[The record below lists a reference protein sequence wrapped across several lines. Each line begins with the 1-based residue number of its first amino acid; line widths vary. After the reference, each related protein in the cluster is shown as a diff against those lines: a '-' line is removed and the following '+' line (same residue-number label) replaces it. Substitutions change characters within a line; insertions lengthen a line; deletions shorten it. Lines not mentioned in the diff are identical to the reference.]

1 MDAFDSALAGFRKW
15 AETVPR
21 PGDPDDDIE
30 EAELLLDLMRH
41 LGIARPADLTT
52 SGLELLLLELYPGNY
67 AAEDIDEAEQTLR
80 VMRDLLACLALNGAL
95 APAKAKALNRKL
107 DAIGPSFVE
116 AVLADDEDDDVDI
129 KEAFD
134 LPDVLPPVRLPSE
147 AELAAMARATPMT
160 GQLLALG
167 AWVGDGRPV
176 DENQDLAAA
185 DAAEAAADLSLEPRD
200 LPYLWR
206 LALDG
211 EFVELDEAETHAI
224 QGELTSDWHDIE
236 DEEVLE
242 VWDVLF
248 GLVLGTTLEVVAA
261 HDPRRAR
268 ELDMTGHGGGLAV
281 LMFLARAQGL
291 PVAEASEIV
300 QEAATGEL
308 PAEQADKAWQSW
320 IRAHGDPAQLLLDQM
335 VSLGAVD
342 ITEDTAR
349 LTPLGLMSIRDQLE
363 DAEVEV
369 PLLPLPAQMT
379 PALLLAMADA
389 SPEDFEAEVTA
400 WKSYRT
406 PEAAAVELLDFA
418 ARADAADR
426 IIAAGLA
433 VELGAAAEAAW
444 NSALDIPEL
453 RGYAKGALAQLTG
466 EDAPDLEPGEMAW
479 MLLDGLVLIG
489 WDDVDPE
496 ADDLEPLLEALA
508 EAIPA
513 GREPEVFEG
522 MWRTGHPD
530 AAAVLTEIGNHH
542 PDKTITKAAR
552 KSAYKAASSRKP
564 PSAR

>member
-21 PGDPDDDIE
+21 PGDPGDDIE

-41 LGIARPADLTT
+41 LGIARPAALTT
-52 SGLELLLLELYPGNY
+52 SGLEMLLLELYPGNY

-80 VMRDLLACLALNGAL
+80 VMRDLLACLALNGEL

-116 AVLADDEDDDVDI
+116 AVMAEDEDDDVDI

-147 AELAAMARATPMT
+147 AELAALARTTPMT

-176 DENQDLAAA
+176 DENEDLSAA
-185 DAAEAAADLSLEPRD
+185 DAAEAAADLGLEPRD

-224 QGELTSDWHDIE
+224 QGELTGDWDGIA

-242 VWDVLF
+242 VWDILF
-248 GLVLGTTLEVVAA
+248 GLVLGTTLEVVTAQ
-261 HDPRRAR
+261 DPRRAR
-268 ELDMTGHGGGLAV
+268 DLDMTGHGGGLAV

-291 PVAEASEIV
+291 PVTEASEIV

-308 PAEQADKAWQSW
+308 PPAQAETAWQSW
-320 IRAHGDPAQLLLDQM
+320 VRAHGDPAQLLLDQM

-342 ITEDTAR
+342 IADDIAR

-363 DAEVEV
+363 DADVEV
-369 PLLPLPAQMT
+369 PLLPPPAQMT
-379 PALLLAMADA
+379 PVHLLAMADA
-389 SPEDFEAEVTA
+389 SPEDFEAEVVA
-400 WKSYRT
+400 WKSHRT
-406 PEAAAVELLDFA
+406 PEAAARELLDFA
-418 ARADAADR
+418 AEADAADR

-433 VELGAAAEAAW
+433 AELGAAAEDAW
-444 NSALDIPEL
+444 NSVLDIPEL
-453 RGYAKGALAQLTG
+453 RGYAKGALALLAG
-466 EDAPDLEPGEMAW
+466 EDAPDLEPGEMVW

-489 WDDVDPE
+489 WDEVDPD

-508 EAIPA
+508 EGIPA
-513 GREPEVFEG
+513 GREAEVFEG
-522 MWRTGHPD
+522 MWRSGHPD

-542 PDKTITKAAR
+542 PDKTIAKAAR

-564 PSAR
+564 SSAH

>member
-21 PGDPDDDIE
+21 PGDPGDDIE
-30 EAELLLDLMRH
+30 EAELLLDLMRQ
-41 LGIARPADLTT
+41 LGIAHPSALTI

-80 VMRDLLACLALNGAL
+80 VMRDLLACLAMNGEI
-95 APAKAKALNRKL
+95 APAKAKSLNRKL

-116 AVLADDEDDDVDI
+116 AVMAADDDDDVDI

-147 AELAAMARATPMT
+147 AELAALARATPMT
-160 GQLLALG
+160 AQLLALG

-176 DENQDLAAA
+176 DENEDLSAA
-185 DAAEAAADLSLEPRD
+185 DAAEAAADLGLEPRD

-224 QGELTSDWHDIE
+224 QGELTGDWNGIE

-242 VWDVLF
+242 VWDILF
-248 GLVLGTTLEVVAA
+248 GLVLGTTLEVVSAQ
-261 HDPRRAR
+261 DPRRAKD
-268 ELDMTGHGGGLAV
+268 LDMTGHGGGLAV

-308 PAEQADKAWQSW
+308 PPAQAETAWQSW
-320 IRAHGDPAQLLLDQM
+320 VRVHGDPAQLLLDQM

-342 ITEDTAR
+342 IADDTAR

-363 DAEVEV
+363 DADVEV
-369 PLLPLPAQMT
+369 PLLPPPAQMT
-379 PALLLAMADA
+379 PVHLLAMADA
-389 SPEDFEAEVTA
+389 SPEDFEAEVVA
-400 WKSYRT
+400 WKSHRT
-406 PEAAAVELLDFA
+406 PEAAARELLDFA
-418 ARADAADR
+418 AEADAADR

-433 VELGAAAEAAW
+433 AELGAAAEDAW
-444 NSALDIPEL
+444 NSVLDIPEL
-453 RGYAKGALAQLTG
+453 RGYAKGALALLAG
-466 EDAPDLEPGEMAW
+466 EDAPDLEPGEMVW

-489 WDDVDPE
+489 WDEVDLD

-508 EAIPA
+508 EGIPA
-513 GREPEVFEG
+513 GREAEVFEG
-522 MWRTGHPD
+522 MWRSGHPD

-542 PDKTITKAAR
+542 PDKTIAKAAR

-564 PSAR
+564 SSAR